1 MLIECAASL
10 AEDVNVDL
18 AILPNLN
25 QGMLT
30 IGDGNSELHVS
41 VLSELGAMV
50 QLATRGLTTLDLTD
64 LAPGH
69 YMVMIA
75 RNGHRSM
82 HRVVRA

>member
-1 MLIECAASL
+1 MLIECAASV
-10 AEDVNVDL
+10 AEEENTDL
-18 AILPNLN
+18 TIFPDPTS
-25 QGMLT
+25 GMLT
-30 IGDGNSELHVS
+30 IGDGNSELQVS

-50 QLATRGLTTLDLTD
+50 QHATRGLTTLDLTD